1 MMVVYILGLV
11 FGKYGECSSDVDILL
26 RAMAEQGAVL
36 LHQSM
41 GATSVLDAK
50 SCLLRRFKVMVGITG
65 VRSHAVMRLSQLRT
79 ITGQY
84 DSFNRLRD
92 SAQAQFDLWRR
103 EYFYQSGWHRRSDR
117 DRRGRGI
124 FFR

>member
-1 MMVVYILGLV
+1 MILII
-11 FGKYGECSSDVDILL
+11 YA
-26 RAMAEQGAVL
+26 RN
-36 LHQSM
+36 
-41 GATSVLDAK
+41 
-50 SCLLRRFKVMVGITG
+50 CLLRRFKVVVGIAG
-65 VRSHAVMRLSQLRT
+65 VRSHAIMRLSQLRT

-92 SAQAQFDLWRR
+92 SARAQFDLIWRR

-117 DRRGRGI
+117 DRRGRGD